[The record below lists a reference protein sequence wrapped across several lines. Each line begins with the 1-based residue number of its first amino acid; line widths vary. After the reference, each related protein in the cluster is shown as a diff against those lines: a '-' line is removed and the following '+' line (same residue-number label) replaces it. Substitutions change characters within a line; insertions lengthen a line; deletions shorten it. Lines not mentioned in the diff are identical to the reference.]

1 MGKTLLAAVLA
12 VSIVWVGIGIKSAHA
27 DDVLRVAYFSRDL
40 PGIDPLSPTFD
51 PDSYSV
57 IAQIFDSLVYHDL
70 DGNRQPG
77 LAISWQRLKPTVWQ
91 FDLRKGV
98 VFHNGEP
105 FDSRAVKLT
114 YDTALDPK
122 RRAGNAWILNS
133 IKEVRLDSENPYR
146 VYIETHFPDGMF
158 LNRLSMFGS
167 ICPPQ
172 YLAEVGFEGFAS
184 HPVGTGPYMFSAW
197 KKGEYIEL
205 VRNPNYWAPGMPK
218 IARVRFLIMPEDR
231 WVDAF
236 LAGEV
241 DFLPNLAGNQTTR
254 LMTEAKG
261 RATILKRLV
270 LSGYWTVIRNQGALA
285 DRQVRRALN
294 FALNKEALVTYAD
307 KGNARPMSSLGT
319 KGGFG
324 ANPNLRPYDYA
335 PEKAR
340 QMLAQAGIEFPLKL
354 KAIVADI
361 ALPVAK
367 IMRHDF
373 AQVGI
378 DLTLDVVPRVEW
390 SNRLT
395 IHKMTYGE
403 PIDYDLAINLVD
415 NPIYSLAFHAGLFLH
430 ATSPWSLLSDREF
443 EKRFENALMVA
454 EADEHRKRLESLD
467 RFIREEALMV
477 FTTQRVITA
486 AVSPSIRIPKFGMSG
501 HLDFLTLTTAEMVAK
516 P

>member
-1 MGKTLLAAVLA
+1 MGKRFLAIFLVMLATLGGM
-12 VSIVWVGIGIKSAHA
+12 SIKSLAA

-57 IAQIFDSLVYHDL
+57 IAQIFDSLVYGDL

-77 LAISWQRLKPTVWQ
+77 LALSWKRLEPTVWQ

-98 VFHNGEP
+98 TFHNGEP
-105 FDSRAVKLT
+105 FDNRAVKVT
-114 YDTALDPK
+114 YDTALNPK
-122 RRAGNAWILNS
+122 RQAGNAWILNS
-133 IKEVRLDSENPYR
+133 IKEVRLDPKDPYR

-172 YLAEVGFEGFAS
+172 YLAEVGFEGFAR
-184 HPVGTGPYMFSAW
+184 HPIGTGPYMFSAW
-197 KKGEYIEL
+197 EKGEYIEL
-205 VRNPNYWAPGMPK
+205 KRNPNYWSPGMPK
-218 IARVRFLIMPEDR
+218 IERVRFLILPEDQ

-236 LAGEV
+236 LAGKV

-270 LSGYWTVIRNQGALA
+270 LSGYWTVIRNQGPLA
-285 DRQVRRALN
+285 DKRVRKALN
-294 FALNKEALVTYAD
+294 LALNKEALVTYAD
-307 KGNARPMSSLGT
+307 KGNAHPLSSLGAQ
-319 KGGFG
+319 GAYG
-324 ANPNLRPYDYA
+324 ANPRLVPYGYD
-335 PEKAR
+335 PEAAR
-340 QMLAQAGIEFPLKL
+340 RLLMEAGVQLPLKM

-361 ALPVAK
+361 AAPVAK

-378 DLTLDVVPRVEW
+378 DLKLDIVPRVEW

-395 IHKMTYGE
+395 IHKMTHGE

-430 ATSPWSLLSDREF
+430 STSPWSLLSDRKF
-443 EKRFENALMVA
+443 EKRFEYALMVA
-454 EADEHRKRLESLD
+454 DPEEHRKRLEDLD
-467 RFIREEALMV
+467 QYIRDEALMV

-501 HLDFLTLTTAEMVAK
+501 HLDFLTLTTAELVAQ